1 MAVGK
6 KSARRRSRCPLNA
19 TLEAFGDGWSLLIV
33 RDLMFKGRT
42 MFKDF
47 LDGEERIATNILADR
62 LKKLEALGIIA
73 RERDASDARR
83 VRYRLTE
90 KGLDLAPVLV
100 EMIVW
105 GARYEDTDAPPR
117 TIRCMTED
125 RDRFIAEI
133 RKRWA
138 AGERGAVRSSPKS
151 TS

>member
-1 MAVGK
+1 MAAGK

-42 MFKDF
+42 TFKDF
-47 LDGEERIATNILADR
+47 LDAEEGIATNILADR
-62 LKKLEALGIIA
+62 LQRLEGLGIVA
-73 RERDASDARR
+73 RERDPGDARR

-100 EMIVW
+100 EMILW

-117 TIRCMTED
+117 TVRRMTED
-125 RDRFIAEI
+125 RECFIAEM
-133 RKRWA
+133 R
-138 AGERGAVRSSPKS
+138 ERYS
-151 TS
+151 TREGK